1 MTGRPVAVAVDVP
14 RLELDRPFTYLAPDG
29 AGIGH
34 LVSVPFHGRTVKG
47 WVLGET
53 ADVPQRVLPVRR
65 VLSRVPLFDRRLLS
79 LYRWMAERYVVPL
92 ATVIGRAHPPRVAS
106 EEEGWAPAGSAPVA
120 EAAVEHPFR
129 EYEGGERLLAACREG
144 GGAFLVRPL
153 PDEEAAACLEAV
165 GACLAGGRDAVVVV
179 PEGEPLPYTARTV
192 AETFGR
198 SASMFVG
205 GEPRE
210 RYRAWLDILAGRY
223 RVVVGTRPA
232 VFAPV
237 RRLGLVWVNREAH
250 PGHREERAPYH
261 HVRDVALA
269 RARLEEAVCI
279 LAAHSP
285 SAEAVAEAEAGRA
298 VVVRPPR
305 ARERE
310 AAPLVEV
317 VRPAEEDR
325 SPRVAQALKSA
336 GGAFLLVSRRG
347 YGVARVCRACG
358 EPARCAACGGG
369 VAVRRGESRC
379 AVCGTEARC
388 QNCGG
393 TSFRVER
400 GGSER
405 IEEWAA
411 RHAATSVARVD
422 QGDQAMPPG
431 RGRIVVGTAAAVK
444 DFGPR
449 RVDLVG
455 VLDAD
460 RAPRRA
466 GLHAGEQALATWME
480 AALWAGPRKQGGRV
494 VVHSREPG
502 DPAIQALVRWDP
514 WHFHRAE
521 RRRREEA
528 GFPPRHPVFR
538 VLGSGSLREALS
550 SLDPVTLLATT
561 LGDETVCLVTLR
573 PEQVAAFRGRVLELI
588 EAGSVR
594 RVEAEPQL

>member
-1 MTGRPVAVAVDVP
+1 VGRSVAVCVDLP
-14 RLELDRPFTYLAPDG
+14 RLELDRPFTYLAPDRVDTG
-29 AGIGH
+29 S

-47 WVLGET
+47 WVLGDT
-53 ADVPQRVLPVRR
+53 DDIPTRVLPVRR
-65 VLSRVPLFDRRLLS
+65 VLSRVPLFDVRLLA

-106 EEEGWAPAGSAPVA
+106 EEEGWALVDPRATSHSETNSVLPQYEAGS
-120 EAAVEHPFR
+120 
-129 EYEGGERLLAACREG
+129 RLLGAALEAL
-144 GGAFLVRPL
+144 GAFLLRPL
-153 PDEEAAACLEAV
+153 PDEEAAACVEAV
-165 GACLAGGRDAVVVV
+165 GACLAGGRDAAVVV
-179 PEGEPLPYTARTV
+179 PEAEPLPNTARAV
-192 AETFGR
+192 AETFPQ
-198 SASMFVG
+198 STLLFVG
-205 GEPRE
+205 GDARE

-269 RARLEEAVCI
+269 RARVEEAVCV
-279 LAAHSP
+279 LAAQSP
-285 SAEAVAEAEAGRA
+285 STEAVALSEAGRA
-298 VVVRPPR
+298 HLVRAPR

-317 VRPAEEDR
+317 ARPAEEDR
-325 SPRVAQALKSA
+325 SPRLGQALKRA
-336 GGAFLLVSRRG
+336 RGAFLLVSRRG
-347 YGVARVCRACG
+347 YGVARMCRTCG
-358 EPARCAACGGG
+358 EPARCSACGGP
-369 VAVRRGESRC
+369 VVIRRGEPRC
-379 AVCGTEARC
+379 AVCGAEAPC
-388 QNCGG
+388 VNCGG
-393 TSFRVER
+393 RTFRVER

-405 IEEWAA
+405 MEEWTA
-411 RHAATSVARVD
+411 RQADTPVVRVD
-422 QGDQAMPPG
+422 EGDEAVPPG
-431 RGRIVVGTAAAVK
+431 PERVVVATAAGVK

-460 RAPRRA
+460 RARRRA
-466 GLHAGEQALATWME
+466 GLHSGEQALATWME
-480 AALWAGPRKQGGRV
+480 AAMWAGPRKDNGRV
-494 VVHSREPG
+494 LIHSREPG

-528 GFPPRHPVFR
+528 GFPPGHPVFR
-538 VLGSGSLREALS
+538 VLGSASLPEVLS
-550 SLDPVTLLATT
+550 ALDPVTLLATA

-588 EAGSVR
+588 DQGTVR